1 MATCTSMLE
10 NEIDRKLKEDTALE
24 REHVGGSVSEAY
36 DKWFQA
42 KVREAMEDIGLTIP
56 HRKVMD
62 EVQAIIDRKY
72 ARV

>member
-10 NEIDRKLKEDTALE
+10 NEIDKKLKEDMALE
-24 REHVGGSVSEAY
+24 REHVGGSVSEAF

-62 EVQAIIDRKY
+62 EVQAFIGRQY